1 MSIRERLAFLSQWR
15 ADFEH
20 TGAVQPSSR
29 HLAHAMT
36 EPLRRRRP
44 DRGGRPV
51 RILEIGP
58 GTGAVTRAIA
68 TLMGAGD
75 RLECYEI
82 NPRFA
87 SFLRRQVQEDPLLSP
102 VADHI
107 AIHNAPAQELADGQP
122 FDFAICSAPLNNFDA
137 ATIDAILGTT
147 LGALANGGTLTFF
160 EYLLLPEVRRLATRG
175 AGRRRLAAAQEAK
188 QRWLSRHGRGSTV
201 VLRNLPPARVRE
213 LVARGSATPPRQ
225 AASRTDP
232 A

>member
-1 MSIRERLAFLSQWR
+1 
-15 ADFEH
+15 
-20 TGAVQPSSR
+20 
-29 HLAHAMT
+29 
-36 EPLRRRRP
+36 
-44 DRGGRPV
+44 V

-102 VADHI
+102 IADRI
-107 AIHNAPAQELADGQP
+107 AIHNAPAQELPAAPP

-137 ATIDAILGTT
+137 ATIDAILGKAF
-147 LGALANGGTLTFF
+147 GALATGGTLTFF
-160 EYLLLPEVRRLATRG
+160 EYLLLPEMRRLATPG
-175 AGRRRLAAAQEAK
+175 AGRRRLADAQEAK
-188 QRWLSRHGRGSTV
+188 QRWLSRYGRGSTV

-213 LVARGSATPPRQ
+213 LVATSLPAAQRQ
-225 AASRTDP
+225 
-232 A
+232 